1 MILSGCLF
9 FVLPASN
16 KANAIP
22 SFGKA
27 SWLL

>member
-9 FVLPASN
+9 FVLPAPN
-16 KANAIP
+16 KADVIP
-22 SFGKA
+22 STGKE